1 MCDNIDDPIGKIN
14 FIKGLCETCGE
25 LALFPLKTENI
36 DVTKI
41 LNCKSYKY
49 VKNETKLGKET
60 KRLEYV
66 EEEFPVLTFMVR
78 FKKLIQPYI
87 CHAFFAKWQAQQFQT
102 LRDNF
107 PLGTIVS
114 VVDFAENYSFVHQK
128 AIQSDYYF
136 NKQVTIMVHVF
147 FIDMHS

>member
-1 MCDNIDDPIGKIN
+1 MCDNIDDPASQIN
-14 FIKGLCETCGE
+14 CIKGLCETCGE

-66 EEEFPVLTFMVR
+66 EEELSVLTFMDR
-78 FKKLIQPYI
+78 FK
-87 CHAFFAKWQAQQFQT
+87 
-102 LRDNF
+102 
-107 PLGTIVS
+107 
-114 VVDFAENYSFVHQK
+114 
-128 AIQSDYYF
+128 
-136 NKQVTIMVHVF
+136 
-147 FIDMHS
+147 

>member
-1 MCDNIDDPIGKIN
+1 LCDNIDDPTSKIN
-14 FIKGLCETCGE
+14 CIKGLCETCGE

-66 EEEFPVLTFMVR
+66 EEGLPILTFMDR
-78 FKKLIQPYI
+78 FKNLIQPYI
-87 CHAFFAKWQAQQFQT
+87 HHTYFAKWQEQ
-102 LRDNF
+102 
-107 PLGTIVS
+107 
-114 VVDFAENYSFVHQK
+114 
-128 AIQSDYYF
+128 
-136 NKQVTIMVHVF
+136 
-147 FIDMHS
+147 